1 MKNVQ
6 FVPNQLQD
14 LISVFQVATHVKE
27 MFILSGTIWFIWY
40 ESYDKVG
47 CIVPMVIWPEFR
59 MGQYRDASHLAIEFW
74 ILKQIRDWLL
84 RGGLKSKDIWLKVD
98 GLKVDIFNPWYFK
111 NSNAI
116 DNQSDILNI

>member
-14 LISVFQVATHVKE
+14 LISVFQVAMHVKE

-47 CIVPMVIWPEFR
+47 CIWPDKVGWSF
-59 MGQYRDASHLAIEFW
+59 GLNSAWGSIEMHPA
-74 ILKQIRDWLL
+74 LL
-84 RGGLKSKDIWLKVD
+84 
-98 GLKVDIFNPWYFK
+98 
-111 NSNAI
+111 
-116 DNQSDILNI
+116 